1 MKETYLKDYKAPSY
15 YIDTVDLSFELSA
28 NNTRVKSVL
37 SVRANENIANGES
50 LFLNGED
57 LTLEKIILN
66 GVELSSKDYEL
77 VETGLIIKNLPAHFT
92 LEITNTMNPEANT
105 RLSGLYLSE
114 GALCTQCEAEGFRR
128 ITYYVDRPDNLAIF
142 KTTIIADKKEYPVL
156 LSNGNLIESTD
167 LGNGKMRV
175 VWEDP
180 FKKPCYLFA
189 LVAGKLDVLEDH
201 FITCSGRRVELKIFV
216 DPGEVAKA
224 SYAMEALKKSMRWD
238 EVNYGREYDLD
249 IFMIVAVRFFN
260 FGAME
265 NKGLNVFNSKYVL
278 ANPEMATDLDYERIL
293 AVIGHEYFH
302 NWTGNRITCRDWF
315 QLSLKEGLTVFRD
328 QTFTADNTSPA
339 IKRIDD
345 VNTLRTFQFTED
357 AGPMSH
363 PVQPKHYLKIDN
375 FYTVTIYEK
384 GAEVIRMMHTLLGQ
398 ENFRRGTD
406 LYFERHDG
414 QAVTIEEFVKAM
426 EDGGKVDL
434 TQFRAWYDEAGTPH
448 LKIKDHFDVAK
459 KCYTLTV
466 EQSMPKKTKD
476 VTLHIPLSV
485 GLLNKEGVEIVPT
498 KVLDIKTKVSN
509 FQFENIERQPIVS
522 LLRGF
527 SAPVKID
534 YDYKD
539 ADLSVLLA
547 HDTDS
552 FSRWE
557 AGQKL
562 ALKQLDDIDAHN
574 HYFFDGFNHVLKTD
588 FDDPAFKALLLSL
601 PSQKYL
607 IELGYDVN
615 VEKIDSSYWGLSYM
629 IALKNK
635 DLFMACY
642 EDNVI
647 KGDYKNN
654 VEHNAKRRLKNMC
667 LHYLS
672 LLDQGELAAKQYKTS
687 NNMTDTMAA
696 LSALTHIECYH
707 RDVILEDFYT
717 RWQSNSLVLDKW
729 FAVQAV
735 SRLPGTL
742 QEVKRLTQHEKFD
755 IKNPNTVRSLI
766 GAFAGSNYK
775 HFHAVDG
782 SGYNFLADEILK
794 IDALN
799 GQLSS
804 RLVEPLTQ
812 WKKFN
817 KAHQTGMHAALKR
830 IADTKTL
837 SSNLLEIV
845 ERSV

>member
-1 MKETYLKDYKAPSY
+1 MKETCLKDYKAPTY
-15 YIDTVDLSFELSA
+15 YIDTVDLSFELSP
-28 NNTRVKSVL
+28 NNTRIASVL
-37 SVRANENIANGES
+37 SVRANKNTPKGES

-57 LTLEKIILN
+57 LTLEKIILD

-77 VETGLIIKNLPAHFT
+77 VETGLIIKNPPRDFT

-142 KTTIIADKKEYPVL
+142 KTTIIADKNDYPVL
-156 LSNGNLIESTD
+156 LSNGNLIETAD
-167 LGNGKMRV
+167 LGNGKTRV

-201 FITCSGRRVELKIFV
+201 FITCSGRRVTLKIFV
-216 DPGEVAKA
+216 DPGEVKNAA
-224 SYAMEALKKSMRWD
+224 YAMEALKKSMRWD

-302 NWTGNRITCRDWF
+302 NWTGNRVTCRDWF

-414 QAVTIEEFVKAM
+414 LAVTIEEFVRSM
-426 EDGGKVDL
+426 EDGGHVDL
-434 TQFRAWYDEAGTPH
+434 TQFRSWYDEAGTPH
-448 LKIKDHFDVAK
+448 LKIKDHFDAAK
-459 KCYTLTV
+459 KLYTLTV
-466 EQSMPKKTKD
+466 EQSMPKKSED
-476 VTLHIPLSV
+476 LMLHIPLSV
-485 GLLNKEGVEIVPT
+485 GLLNKEGVEILPT
-498 KVLDIKTKVSN
+498 KVLDIKTKVST
-509 FQFENIERQPIVS
+509 FDFEGIDHQPIVS

-527 SAPVKID
+527 SAPVKVD
-534 YDYKD
+534 YEYKD
-539 ADLSVLLA
+539 ADLAVLLT

-562 ALKQLDDIDAHN
+562 ALKQLENIDAHH
-574 HYFFDGFNHVLKTD
+574 HYFFDGFAHVLNTD
-588 FDDPAFKALLLSL
+588 FKDRAFKALLLSL

-607 IELGYDVN
+607 IELASDVN
-615 VEKIDSSYWGLSYM
+615 VEKIDAAYWGLSYM

-635 DLFMACY
+635 ALFMACY
-642 EDNVI
+642 EDNI
-647 KGDYKNN
+647 IAGEYKNN
-654 VEHNAKRRLKNMC
+654 VENNAKRRLKNMC

-672 LLDQGELAAKQYKTS
+672 LLDQGELAAKQYKNS

-707 RDVILEDFYT
+707 REVILENFYH
-717 RWQSNSLVLDKW
+717 RWKDNGLVLDKW
-729 FAVQAV
+729 FTIQAV

-755 IKNPNTVRSLI
+755 IKNPNTVRSVI

-794 IDALN
+794 IDPLN

-817 KAHQTGMHAALKR
+817 KVHQAGMHAALKR

-837 SSNLLEIV
+837 SSNLSEIV
-845 ERSV
+845 EKAM